1 MIAGYDQNVSVQLEI
16 EAFRK
21 QLLDLH
27 YQNGTDHRIKKA
39 LKWIDIAFKDSDDL
53 KYWQLRYKAIIYER
67 AGKVKKAKK
76 YAKMGYDL
84 ALKNNIPDGIN
95 TLKVI
100 YERLND

>member
-1 MIAGYDQNVSVQLEI
+1 MREQEKL
-16 EAFRK
+16 
-21 QLLDLH
+21 
-27 YQNGTDHRIKKA
+27 
-39 LKWIDIAFKDSDDL
+39 
-53 KYWQLRYKAIIYER
+53 
-67 AGKVKKAKK
+67 KKAKK

>member
-1 MIAGYDQNVSVQLEI
+1 MSSNPTLADYRKAAVYFYQENI
-16 EAFRK
+16 E
-21 QLLDLH
+21 
-27 YQNGTDHRIKKA
+27 IKKA

-67 AGKVKKAKK
+67 AGKIKKAKK